1 MMFKCG
7 EFLRSHGKLDFD
19 DQKNIVTTSAT
30 TKLSIRLELL
40 QADQAGGG
48 RLAAK
53 PATNTNT
60 IIPSRG

>member
-1 MMFKCG
+1 M
-7 EFLRSHGKLDFD
+7 DFD